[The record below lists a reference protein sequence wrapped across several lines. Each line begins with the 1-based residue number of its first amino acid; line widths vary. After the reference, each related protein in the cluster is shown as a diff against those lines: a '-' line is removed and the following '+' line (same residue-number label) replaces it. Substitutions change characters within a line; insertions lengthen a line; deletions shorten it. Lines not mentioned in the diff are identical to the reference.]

1 MKKDLFHL
9 FRIFGTLFVF
19 TIILSAC
26 SSTYHTRNINDDDVY
41 YSTNDDAFETSDDF
55 EKYDTYN
62 NDNKEEENEQQQK
75 ARRNEINRTILSNI
89 AYVMLEGLYFFLI
102 FH

>member
-1 MKKDLFHL
+1 MKKDLLRL

-41 YSTNDDAFETSDDF
+41 YSTTDSTIETSDEF
-55 EKYDTYN
+55 ENYDSYN
-62 NDNKEEENEQQQK
+62 NEKEKEKEQQQK
-75 ARRNEINRTILSNI
+75 AKRNEINRTILSNI